1 MGTLCGALELT
12 MFLSVILGLAVI
24 CVAGANWQSTY
35 GPRVVRRQ
43 PVVVVDDHRHGGHD
57 RFSSW
62 DDDHFDVVDD
72 WKHGDYDRISSWDD
86 DHFDGYRPRP
96 VVVDDWRRGHDG
108 FSSWDDDHF
117 NGYRPRPVVDDWR
130 HGHDGFSSWDDYHH
144 DRPSHWEDRRVFR
157 HRSRA
162 PVRGA
167 GRDRFPVLHGVR
179 HRSRSGY

>member
-43 PVVVVDDHRHGGHD
+43 PVVVGIDRRHGGHD
-57 RFSSW
+57 RISSW
-62 DDDHFDVVDD
+62 GDDHFDVVDD
-72 WKHGDYDRISSWDD
+72 WRHGDYDRISSWDD
-86 DHFDGYRPRP
+86 
-96 VVVDDWRRGHDG
+96 
-108 FSSWDDDHF
+108 
-117 NGYRPRPVVDDWR
+117 
-130 HGHDGFSSWDDYHH
+130 YHY
-144 DRPSHWEDRRVFR
+144 DRPSHWEDRRVIR

-167 GRDRFPVLHGVR
+167 GRARFPVLHGVR
-179 HRSRSGY
+179 HRPGTGY

>member
-1 MGTLCGALELT
+1 MGTLCGVSELI
-12 MFLSVILGLAVI
+12 MNLSVISGLALI
-24 CVAGANWQSTY
+24 CVAGANRQSTY

-43 PVVVVDDHRHGGHD
+43 PVVVVDDRRHGGHD

-72 WKHGDYDRISSWDD
+72 WRHGDYDRISSWDD
-86 DHFDGYRPRP
+86 DHFDGYRSRP

-108 FSSWDDDHF
+108 FSSWDDDH
-117 NGYRPRPVVDDWR
+117 
-130 HGHDGFSSWDDYHH
+130 H
-144 DRPSHWEDRRVFR
+144 DRPSHWEDRRVFYR

-167 GRDRFPVLHGVR
+167 GRARFPVLHGVR
-179 HRSRSGY
+179 RRPGTGY

>member
-43 PVVVVDDHRHGGHD
+43 PVVVGIDRRHGGHD
-57 RFSSW
+57 RISSW

-72 WKHGDYDRISSWDD
+72 WRHGDYDRISSWDD
-86 DHFDGYRPRP
+86 NHFDGYSSRP
-96 VVVDDWRRGHDG
+96 VIVDDR
-108 FSSWDDDHF
+108 
-117 NGYRPRPVVDDWR
+117 R
-130 HGHDGFSSWDDYHH
+130 HGHDGSSSWDDYHY
-144 DRPSHWEDRRVFR
+144 DRPSHWEDRRVIR

-167 GRDRFPVLHGVR
+167 GRARFPVLHGVR
-179 HRSRSGY
+179 HRPGTGY

>member
-1 MGTLCGALELT
+1 MGTLCGVSELI
-12 MFLSVILGLAVI
+12 MFLSVISGLALI

-43 PVVVVDDHRHGGHD
+43 PVVVVDDRRHGGHD

-72 WKHGDYDRISSWDD
+72 WRHGDYDRISSWDD
-86 DHFDGYRPRP
+86 D
-96 VVVDDWRRGHDG
+96 
-108 FSSWDDDHF
+108 
-117 NGYRPRPVVDDWR
+117 
-130 HGHDGFSSWDDYHH
+130 HH

-179 HRSRSGY
+179 RRPGTGY

>member
-43 PVVVVDDHRHGGHD
+43 PVVVGIDRRHGGHD
-57 RFSSW
+57 RISSW

-72 WKHGDYDRISSWDD
+72 W
-86 DHFDGYRPRP
+86 
-96 VVVDDWRRGHDG
+96 
-108 FSSWDDDHF
+108 
-117 NGYRPRPVVDDWR
+117 R
-130 HGHDGFSSWDDYHH
+130 HGHDGSSSWDDYHY
-144 DRPSHWEDRRVFR
+144 DRPSHWEDRRVIR

-167 GRDRFPVLHGVR
+167 GRARFPVLHGVR
-179 HRSRSGY
+179 HRPGTGY